1 MKNSSLNCPACERNL
16 EQGFLY
22 VRGIGSALFWSE
34 HGDTGMMSRKNLEQI
49 MLDKI
54 STTGTGAQAVIEAW
68 RCPDCEIISF
78 RRV

>member
-1 MKNSSLNCPACERNL
+1 MSTNDLKCPACEQHL

-22 VRGIGSALFWSE
+22 LRGIATALFWSE

-54 STTGTGAQAVIEAW
+54 STTGTGGQAVIKAW
-68 RCPDCEIISF
+68 RCPACEFISF
-78 RRV
+78 RRI